1 MACTQILSG
10 ISRDCLSNRGG
21 VKSVL
26 VFNAADI
33 DLGSMVWEEDDN
45 LRADALEEFSLKSGK
60 SAVSFEF
67 RRGAASL
74 TSTETV
80 NSENGS
86 QFVTN
91 ELTMTFHRMSAARR
105 SAIVK
110 LQSAELAAIV
120 EDENG
125 NKWYLGPT
133 DRGDGDEPLTLSDG
147 SALSGASWEDQNG
160 YTVTLSGR
168 SKGMPWPY
176 LDGDPSNP

>member
-1 MACTQILSG
+1 MACTQTLSG
-10 ISRDCLSNRGG
+10 ITRDCLSNRGG

-26 VFNAADI
+26 LFNAADI
-33 DLGSMVWEEDDN
+33 DLSTMVWEEDMD
-45 LRADALEEFSLKSGK
+45 LGSVALDEFSLLSGK

-74 TSTETV
+74 NSTETV

-91 ELTMTFHRMSAARR
+91 ELTMTFHRMSTARR

-110 LQSAELAAIV
+110 LQSAELGAIV

-133 DRGDGDEPLTLSDG
+133 DKGDADEPLILSAG
-147 SALSGASWEDQNG
+147 SALSGTSWEDPNG
-160 YTVTLSGR
+160 YTVTLSNR
-168 SKGMPWPY
+168 SKKMPWPY
-176 LDGDPSNP
+176 NNGDPSNP